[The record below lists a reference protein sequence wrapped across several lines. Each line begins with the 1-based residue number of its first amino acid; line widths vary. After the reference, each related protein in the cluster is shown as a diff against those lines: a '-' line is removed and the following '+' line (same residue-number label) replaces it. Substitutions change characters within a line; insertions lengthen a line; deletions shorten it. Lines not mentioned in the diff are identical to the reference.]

1 MKFIL
6 AGVLILIS
14 TAALG
19 GFSMVQTANN
29 NAGPGGFLTGVDGSD
44 FLTNGAG
51 GKLFA
56 R

>member
-1 MKFIL
+1 MKLII
-6 AGVLILIS
+6 AGALILIS

-29 NAGPGGFLTGVDGSD
+29 NPGPGGYLLDGASA
-44 FLTNGAG
+44 FVTNDAG